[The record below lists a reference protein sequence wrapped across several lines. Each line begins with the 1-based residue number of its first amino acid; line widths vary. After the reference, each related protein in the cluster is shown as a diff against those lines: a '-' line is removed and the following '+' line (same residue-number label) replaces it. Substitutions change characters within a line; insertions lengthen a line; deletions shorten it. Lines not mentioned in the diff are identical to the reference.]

1 MCKDSAMTDRF
12 GAEHVSVDDRHEVA
26 VLALPHVVAFELGLP
41 HRFLGGAVD
50 GDGRPLYRV
59 RTCTVDGGPV
69 RTSAHYAVLPDH
81 DAAIL
86 RTAATIVIPG
96 IVGGPPVVEGRLD
109 PTVAAALAGR
119 RPDARLV
126 SICTGAYV
134 LAAAGVL
141 DGRPATTH
149 WMRTEPFRTFFPEVR
164 LDPDVLYVDDGDV
177 LTSAGNA
184 AGIDLLLHVVRR
196 DHGAEVANRVAR
208 RNVVAPWRDGGQS
221 QFSQGTDEA
230 AGPVRADRAPVP
242 APGIGAARTFALA
255 NLGRAAPPAPP
266 RRPGGDERAHLH
278 PPVPRRD
285 RAEPAHLAR
294 RAAGRAGPPAAGD
307 HGPARRAHRRRRR
320 VRHRR
325 LPAPA
330 PARGDR
336 RSAGRLPADVPGAT
350 RSDRCTGWETGGRDR
365 CDHRRADD
373 PRRPQARRRAL
384 RLRAL
389 QGAPGAAGRP
399 GRSGCGVHGH
409 QPPAEAGEVAGRA
422 GTRGARRAVLAAR
435 RATRWCSATEGPRRS
450 GTPPRSGW
458 CASARCTSP
467 TASSRR
473 SSPSRRRAPRSSPTR

>member
-1 MCKDSAMTDRF
+1 MADGF
-12 GAEHVSVDDRHEVA
+12 GAERASGDDRHEVA

-86 RTAATIVIPG
+86 RTAETIVIPG
-96 IVGGPPVVEGRLD
+96 IVGGAPVVEGRLD
-109 PTVAAALAGR
+109 PSVAAALAGR

-184 AGIDLLLHVVRR
+184 AGIDLLLHIVRR

-221 QFSQGTDEA
+221 QFSQGTDGAE
-230 AGPVRADRAPVP
+230 GPVRAGRTPAA
-242 APGIGAARTFALA
+242 APGVGAARTFALS
-255 NLGRAAPPAPP
+255 
-266 RRPGGDERAHLH
+266 HL
-278 PPVPRRD
+278 
-285 RAEPAHLAR
+285 AEPLPLHRLAGHAAMSVRTFTRRFRDETGQSPHTWLAEQRVALAR
-294 RAAGRAGPPAAGD
+294 RLLETTELPVERIAADAGFGTAA
-307 HGPARRAHRRRRR
+307 
-320 VRHRR
+320 
-325 LPAPA
+325 
-330 PARGDR
+330 
-336 RSAGRLPADVPGAT
+336 S
-350 RSDRCTGWETGGRDR
+350 
-365 CDHRRADD
+365 
-373 PRRPQARRRAL
+373 L
-384 RLRAL
+384 RQHLRAAI
-389 QGAPGAAGRP
+389 GVAPGAY
-399 GRSGCGVHGH
+399 
-409 QPPAEAGEVAGRA
+409 
-422 GTRGARRAVLAAR
+422 RRMYR
-435 RATRWCSATEGPRRS
+435 GPRV
-450 GTPPRSGW
+450 
-458 CASARCTSP
+458 
-467 TASSRR
+467 
-473 SSPSRRRAPRSSPTR
+473 